1 MRKTDWGNI
10 WYLGEDTA
18 EFEGGT
24 ITLEP
29 DVLEY
34 KLYAKGVGPVLILGV
49 SGGAGRE
56 ELITMDQAPRSA
68 GTGPLGN
75 PNP

>member
-1 MRKTDWGNI
+1 MLTKD
-10 WYLGEDTA
+10 
-18 EFEGGT
+18 T
-24 ITLEP
+24 ITIEP

-56 ELITMDQAPRSA
+56 ELLTMDQVTGSE